1 MRYGEPILPLIFVRE
16 TAMRIFVSL
25 ACGVAAFLLALP
37 AMAQPAGFILPDEAK
52 PLTPHVYVVY
62 GFPNVAIV
70 VGSTATLVVDTGLG
84 PKNGATVA
92 RLAAGLSK
100 SSKLYLTTTHFHPEH
115 AAGEAGF
122 PPGTILIR
130 PKAQQEELEKDNN
143 QMLARFQARPAF
155 AGLLNNVH
163 YRKPDIV
170 FGRDYPLSLGDV
182 NVLLVYRGP
191 AHTLGDEEVL
201 VKEDGVL
208 VTGDVV
214 QNKTG
219 PAILG
224 AGTGPRD
231 WLKTVKALEPLKARI
246 VLPDHSPPG
255 DAPLLFAQEEQFLTA
270 LDDRAHALKTQGI
283 APDAAGKTVTE
294 EMKARYPDWTIGD
307 LSDAVARAYN
317 ETP

>member
-1 MRYGEPILPLIFVRE
+1 MR
-16 TAMRIFVSL
+16 MRVSL
-25 ACGVAAFLLALP
+25 SCLIACALP
-37 AMAQPAGFILPDEAK
+37 ALAAQAQPVGFILPDEAK
-52 PLTPHVYVVY
+52 QLTPHVYVVY
-62 GFPNVAIV
+62 GFPNVAIM
-70 VGSTATLVVDTGLG
+70 VGSKATLVVDTGLG
-84 PKNGATVA
+84 PRNGATVA
-92 RLAAGLSK
+92 KLAAKLSK
-100 SSKLYLTTTHFHPEH
+100 APKLYLTTTHFHPEH

-122 PPGTILIR
+122 PEGTILIR
-130 PKAQQEELEKDNN
+130 PKVQQEELEKDDNA
-143 QMLARFQARPAF
+143 MLRRFQARPAF
-155 AGLLNNVH
+155 AGLLDNVH

-170 FGRDYPLSLGDV
+170 FDRDYPLSLGDV

-224 AGTGPRD
+224 AGTGPAD

-255 DAPLLFAQEEQFLTA
+255 DAATLFAQEEEFLSA
-270 LDDRAHALKTQGI
+270 LEARAHALKAQGVS
-283 APDAAGKTVTE
+283 AAEAGKTVTD
-294 EMKARYPDWTIGD
+294 EMKARFPGWTIGD
-307 LSDAVARAYN
+307 LSDAVARTYG

>member
-1 MRYGEPILPLIFVRE
+1 MR
-16 TAMRIFVSL
+16 L
-25 ACGVAAFLLALP
+25 AVPVIAGVAALALSLP
-37 AMAQPAGFILPDEAK
+37 AVAEPAGFILPDEAK

-70 VGSTATLVVDTGLG
+70 VGSQATLVVDTGLG

-92 RLAAGLSK
+92 KLAARLSK
-100 SSKLYLTTTHFHPEH
+100 GPKLYLTTTHFHPEH

-122 PPGTILIR
+122 PKGTILIR
-130 PKAQQEELEKDNN
+130 PRVQQEELEKDNN

-155 AGLLNNVH
+155 AGLLDDVH
-163 YRKPDIV
+163 YRKPDIT
-170 FGRDYPLSLGDV
+170 FDRDYALSLGDV
-182 NVLLVYRGP
+182 NVLLTYRGP

-208 VTGDVV
+208 ITGDVV

-224 AGTGPRD
+224 VGTGPAD
-231 WLKTVKALEPLKARI
+231 WLKTVKALEPLGARI

-255 DAPLLFAQEEQFLTA
+255 DALVLFAQEEEFLSS
-270 LDDRAHALKTQGI
+270 LDDRAHTLKAQGV
-283 APDAAGKTVTE
+283 AAHTAGRTVTE
-294 EMKARYPDWTIGD
+294 EMKTRYPGWTIGD
-307 LSDAVARAYN
+307 LSDAVARAYL
-317 ETP
+317 EKP